1 MKSLNNEN
9 DFKVSH
15 SFFISLVEKQ
25 FFNNFVSKCFKA

>member
-15 SFFISLVEKQ
+15 SFFIGLVEKQ
-25 FFNNFVSKCFKA
+25 FFFVNNFVSKCF